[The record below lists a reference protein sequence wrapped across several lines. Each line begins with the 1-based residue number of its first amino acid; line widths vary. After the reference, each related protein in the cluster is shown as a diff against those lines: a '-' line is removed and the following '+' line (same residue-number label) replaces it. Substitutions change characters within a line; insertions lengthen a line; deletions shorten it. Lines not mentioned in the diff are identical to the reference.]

1 MFMINFLNLHHNFLF
16 DLALEQKETFYLQ
29 RQSKLNIQF
38 KIK

>member
-16 DLALEQKETFYLQ
+16 DLALEKKTFYLQ